1 MQQEKKTLPPDL
13 IEQYRRQ
20 MLEMYRPP
28 APPPEDWLDSRFP
41 EPDFYRDREQMT
53 PTVAS
58 VQEEPAPPAEESPF
72 VGYLRVFVYTA
83 EEAEPIPEA
92 RVIVSREDRLYANV
106 ATDRDGFTPVLA
118 LPSVDPALTLTPG
131 TPTPYVTYTITVTAP
146 GFRGERHE
154 SLPVYGNNYVT
165 LPAPLYPLLPGEDPD
180 TVTPST
186 SGPPANL

>member
-1 MQQEKKTLPPDL
+1 MHQEKESLSPDL

-20 MLEMYRPP
+20 LLAMYRPP
-28 APPPEDWLDSRFP
+28 APPSEDWLDSRFP

-53 PTVAS
+53 PAAAP
-58 VQEEPAPPAEESPF
+58 VQSEPTPPAEESPF

-83 EEAEPIPEA
+83 EEAEPITEA

-118 LPSVDPALTLTPG
+118 LPSVDPSLTLTPG
-131 TPTPYVTYTITVTAP
+131 SPTPYVAYTVTVTAP
-146 GFRGERHE
+146 GYRGEQHE
-154 SLPVYGNNYVT
+154 NLPVYGNNYVT
-165 LPAPLYPLLPGEDPD
+165 SPAPLYPLLPGEDPD
-180 TVTPST
+180 TLTPSI